1 MLEAIIHHLLPLF
14 VEITEVIGILYLFI
28 GYVFYFGKYL
38 VCLTQKR
45 HYPIN
50 IFLGKVFS
58 TSLSLL
64 MAAEILKSIVIEEVT
79 DFYVLMGIV
88 IIRVTLALLLHYE
101 IKHEEEHEKEYEA
114 KHCEVE
120 QKA

>member
-1 MLEAIIHHLLPLF
+1 MLHEIIHTLLPLF

-28 GYVFYFGKYL
+28 GYVYHFIKYIGAMAS
-38 VCLTQKR
+38 KK

-64 MAAEILKSIVIEEVT
+64 MAAEILKSIVISDVH

-101 IKHEEEHEKEYEA
+101 IKHEEEHEKEYLE
-114 KHCEVE
+114 HTHEVHE
-120 QKA
+120 